1 MNYQNNNAQYA
12 QNGAYNTGY
21 GFNPAYPFAGNG
33 MVPNNNAQKPRMG
46 NWLNQ
51 DKINLLK
58 KGIEQFTL
66 SVSDEDVAR
75 SQCNHYNQNGQ
86 SALIP
91 DPDGSGLYTCAI
103 CGSKVSM
110 QEHTQAEVDAATQNI
125 LDILNQIKMMYLSID
140 PNAACEYF
148 QIMAFIEK
156 IPKLYDVATKDFR
169 KYENVDSFVPAQGQN
184 PFNLYGMMTN
194 PGMGYQQPMGMGY
207 GMPQMGGYPNMGA
220 VQNAGYAQPNPQYNP
235 MYGGVPQMGQPM
247 MNNPQM
253 MGGQPY
259 MNQSQG
265 GYQPQTT
272 GFNMSPQG
280 AAQPAQNAQAQPQ
293 QNQQPVNTPGAQY
306 VQQTPP
312 STGAGKGT
320 PGEVKVDT
328 PFKG

>member
-1 MNYQNNNAQYA
+1 
-12 QNGAYNTGY
+12 
-21 GFNPAYPFAGNG
+21 
-33 MVPNNNAQKPRMG
+33 
-46 NWLNQ
+46 
-51 DKINLLK
+51 
-58 KGIEQFTL
+58 
-66 SVSDEDVAR
+66 
-75 SQCNHYNQNGQ
+75 
-86 SALIP
+86 
-91 DPDGSGLYTCAI
+91 
-103 CGSKVSM
+103 
-110 QEHTQAEVDAATQNI
+110 
-125 LDILNQIKMMYLSID
+125 
-140 PNAACEYF
+140 
-148 QIMAFIEK
+148 
-156 IPKLYDVATKDFR
+156 
-169 KYENVDSFVPAQGQN
+169 
-184 PFNLYGMMTN
+184 
-194 PGMGYQQPMGMGY
+194 MGYQQPMGMGY

-235 MYGGVPQMGQPM
+235 MYGGAPQMGQPM

-259 MNQSQG
+259 MNQPQG